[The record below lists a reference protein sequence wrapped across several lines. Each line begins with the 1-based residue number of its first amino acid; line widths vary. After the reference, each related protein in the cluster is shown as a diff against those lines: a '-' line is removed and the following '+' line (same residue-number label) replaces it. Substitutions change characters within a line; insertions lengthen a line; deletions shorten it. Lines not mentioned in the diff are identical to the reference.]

1 MWSITSMTKVMDFI
15 EEVGCRAVP
24 EESVVPKFVP
34 QDAQIRNIH
43 CPPSQFNQTGAVQT
57 AEIARNQVPNSSEP
71 GGQFLVIFCQL
82 KLNSARSQLPGFICK
97 SNQTGDQTP
106 PDSREGQL
114 LDQTR
119 EMAQPM
125 PENFENLQRQFGVL
139 KANSPELIGL
149 AVVRAPW
156 RQLPQQWRENVRR
169 RRQALLPMNC
179 PPVQSR

>member
-1 MWSITSMTKVMDFI
+1 MDFI

-43 CPPSQFNQTGAVQT
+43 CPPSHFNQAGAVQT
-57 AEIARNQVPNSSEP
+57 SEIARNQVPNSSEP
-71 GGQFLVIFCQL
+71 GGQFLVIFCQW

-125 PENFENLQRQFGVL
+125 PENFENLQPQFGVL
-139 KANSPELIGL
+139 KANSPELIG
-149 AVVRAPW
+149 W
-156 RQLPQQWRENVRR
+156 
-169 RRQALLPMNC
+169 
-179 PPVQSR
+179 QS